1 MKSNER
7 CVIVMGN
14 NDIFHYGFFS
24 IIETECIKRNLSFFH
39 CENIRQFR
47 LISANRSSG
56 YFHLAIMCLGYN
68 DFFPCWF
75 STFLTLLRRT
85 NGNVLVFTDSHVLL
99 NRRKKNLL
107 NRVCD
112 QEYVLDVSMPVTY
125 ISFVLEHYLN
135 RKRSLSENCKISLR
149 ELAVIDGFLNGV
161 NASYHSSILGIE
173 PRTLYQHRKNCANKL
188 GVRNL
193 KDLLRL

>member
-1 MKSNER
+1 MVFLVLSKLNASRGIYPFFIVRTSGNSGLFQPTGVPAIFILLL
-7 CVIVMGN
+7 CV
-14 NDIFHYGFFS
+14 
-24 IIETECIKRNLSFFH
+24 
-39 CENIRQFR
+39 
-47 LISANRSSG
+47 SG
-56 YFHLAIMCLGYN
+56 TTT
-68 DFFPCWF
+68 FFPCWF